1 MPGITLATLS
11 SGELK
16 KIKTFTELPG
26 IIKKE
31 KVMTYGL
38 TRNLKKV
45 KEDDKK
51 IEKKFFNCLL
61 NICVMNGLVDWSDK
75 DPKKE
80 FKQLGELLIVYM
92 SASGIEVDK

>member
-1 MPGITLATLS
+1 
-11 SGELK
+11 
-16 KIKTFTELPG
+16 
-26 IIKKE
+26 
-31 KVMTYGL
+31 MTYGL
-38 TRNLKKV
+38 KEDVKKA

>member
-1 MPGITLATLS
+1 
-11 SGELK
+11 
-16 KIKTFTELPG
+16 
-26 IIKKE
+26 
-31 KVMTYGL
+31 MTYGL
-38 TRNLKKV
+38 KRNLKQV
-45 KEDDKK
+45 KDDNKK

-92 SASGIEVDK
+92 MASGIEVDKCEHSVFYSRTVLGLM